1 MSAFSGFG
9 GEVERRCQ
17 DYGESQSD
25 VKLVSTFVPF
35 IPATDVSRLS
45 VINPTNVFER
55 KIKEIKSFLF
65 FD

>member
-9 GEVERRCQ
+9 GEVERRRQ

-35 IPATDVSRLS
+35 IPATDVSRVLS
-45 VINPTNVFER
+45 TQQMYL
-55 KIKEIKSFLF
+55 KEK
-65 FD
+65 